1 MELNHPFFIYP
12 REPLSHYNNYELY
25 RNELLRLNEF
35 IKNFNYQLENSE
47 LEESEVLLS
56 IILGSTM
63 EDAILKS
70 FTPESNIFQSSQL
83 FPSYIKNF
91 IEKDLKKKNKL
102 VQIIIISPDN
112 FFANI
117 DYSPVF
123 TNFIEIEFN
132 KISLYEFIGSTLN
145 TKIKINI
152 FNCPFPS
159 LESRNNLI
167 EKYNKIFIDFIKNPE
182 YKLKTFSQT
191 SQDKIFIDEFY
202 KNLETVLK
210 KNDYKKND
218 LSIIINS
225 WVSFKNLDG
234 VSENYS
240 MFYKLLEISNIYNII
255 ATEWDFVDELF
266 SCKIVSNF
274 HIGNKFF
281 KNRLLFY
288 VLAEFE
294 NIILDKDIQEINYN
308 YIKSTTNT
316 LFKIDFCSE
325 YLLDN
330 FDL

>member
-1 MELNHPFFIYP
+1 ME
-12 REPLSHYNNYELY
+12 E
-25 RNELLRLNEF
+25 
-35 IKNFNYQLENSE
+35 
-47 LEESEVLLS
+47 
-56 IILGSTM
+56 
-63 EDAILKS
+63 AILKS
-70 FTPESNIFQSSQL
+70 FTHESNIFQSSQL

-91 IEKDLKKKNKL
+91 IEKDLTKKNKL

-112 FFANI
+112 LFDNI
-117 DYSPVF
+117 DYFPIF

-132 KISLYEFIGSTLN
+132 KISLYEFMGSTLN

-152 FNCPFPS
+152 FNCPFPC
-159 LESRNNLI
+159 LESRNILA

-182 YKLKTFSQT
+182 NKLKTFSQT

-255 ATEWDFVDELF
+255 ATEWDFVDEFF

-274 HIGNKFF
+274 HIGNKYFT
-281 KNRLLFY
+281 NRLLFY
-288 VLAEFE
+288 VLDDFRKFVL
-294 NIILDKDIQEINYN
+294 NKDIQEINYN

-325 YLLDN
+325 YLLDSV
-330 FDL
+330 DL